1 MVQVKTPKKAAKAIE
16 LLDNLADQLHYF
28 YGNSPKFR
36 PEVLVHVL
44 EIEQILRDL
53 SVNQMETHH
62 KIAKRYESYYKNKLI
77 NESRHDNSSNSKL
90 PTAD

>member
-1 MVQVKTPKKAAKAIE
+1 MKTPKKAAKAIE

-53 SVNQMETHH
+53 AVNQMETHH

-77 NESRHDNSSNSKL
+77 NGSVHDNSGNGKL
-90 PTAD
+90 SDAD